1 MFKCL
6 GSTAVMAKIL
16 VHCKLYSIQD
26 LLGKD
31 KDVFKIGKLL
41 LKRVKAGFKQNIALN
56 CSRPNVSPLN
66 LYDLNGAM
74 NIIRMLSKGVALWSK
89 AY

>member
-6 GSTAVMAKIL
+6 GSTAVKGKIW
-16 VHCKLYSIQD
+16 VHSKLYSIQD
-26 LLGKD
+26 LLEKD
-31 KDVFKIGKLL
+31 KNVFKIGKLL
-41 LKRVKAGFKQNIALN
+41 LKRVKADFKQIIALN
-56 CSRPNVSPLN
+56 CSRPNVSPIN

-74 NIIRMLSKGVALWSK
+74 NIIHMLSKGVALWSK